1 MLLFSSAMTLL
12 WIVKVMMIELSLNAL
27 FVMSKPFRIDEFDNL
42 NKQKANFSHIT
53 AYFAICAV
61 IKDEMDLHEWVSYHH
76 RMGCG
81 HFYLHDNSPKNSTV
95 TSASIQLKDFINRNI
110 VSMKDISAVVA
121 PQLGVYHRC
130 IREHRLK
137 HQFIGMI
144 DADEFIV
151 TRDDCSIPSIL
162 RLYEAYGGL
171 ALSWMMFGSSGH
183 IKRPSGGIL
192 QNYRNCTMVD
202 HVKSIVNTNYA
213 VSHYGNPHQFHYSH
227 GKYAVDS
234 DFLKV
239 NSHINGPRPSLFKI
253 IYLNHYHLK
262 SLEDFTRI
270 RKRGRAS
277 TTAPSPNP
285 KNDQYFVNLDRLMKS
300 ACPTLY
306 ILEEQAKDCH
316 PELIIDKFIST
327 ER

>member
-1 MLLFSSAMTLL
+1 MDFCLLNVQSV
-12 WIVKVMMIELSLNAL
+12 VKNE
-27 FVMSKPFRIDEFDNL
+27 FRKFRIDQFDEL
-42 NKQKANFSHIT
+42 NKQTVNASNIVS
-53 AYFAICAV
+53 YFAICAV
-61 IKDEMDLHEWVSYHH
+61 IKDEIDLHEWVSYHY

-81 HFYLHDNSPKNSTV
+81 HFYIHDHSPADSSV
-95 TSASIQLKDFINRNI
+95 VPPAVQLKDFIDKKI
-110 VSMKDISAVVA
+110 VSIKKITHEVA
-121 PQLGVYHRC
+121 PQLGTYHRC
-130 IREHRLK
+130 IRQHRLK

-151 TRDDCSIPSIL
+151 TRDHCSVPSIL

-192 QNYRNCTMVD
+192 QNYRNCTVHN

-262 SLEDFTRI
+262 SLEDFNRN

-277 TTAPSPNP
+277 TTAPSPTP
-285 KNDQYFVNLDRLMKS
+285 KNMEYFRAIDSLMNDT
-300 ACPTLY
+300 CPVLSIPQSTLRECS
-306 ILEEQAKDCH
+306 IDH
-316 PELIIDKFIST
+316 FVDKFISL
-327 ER
+327 E